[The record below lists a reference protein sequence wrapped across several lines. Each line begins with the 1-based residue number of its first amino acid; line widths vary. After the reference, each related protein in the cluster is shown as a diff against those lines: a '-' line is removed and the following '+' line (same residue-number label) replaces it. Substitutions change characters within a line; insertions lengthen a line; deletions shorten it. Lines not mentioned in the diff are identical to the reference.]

1 MALRSA
7 RLFVMTV
14 AYFGTS
20 EHGLDD
26 KGRLTLPARILDQ
39 VAKADWKFYVTA
51 GLDHC
56 LLLHDQNG
64 WDELVA
70 RLGKG
75 VPGSRAHR
83 SLCRRFLGN
92 SEMVVPDSTRRIR
105 IPEPLLSYAGLQ
117 VSKPLVLLG
126 MGRVIELW
134 ARSPLSDSLAEAS
147 PEEEELFA
155 NLVEPNTASMP
166 AEA

>member
-1 MALRSA
+1 M
-7 RLFVMTV
+7 VVT
-14 AYFGTS
+14 YFGSS

-39 VAKADWKFYVTA
+39 VAKVEWRFYLTA
-51 GLDHC
+51 GLDRC
-56 LLLHDQNG
+56 LLLHDQEG
-64 WDELVA
+64 WKELVA

-92 SEMVVPDSTRRIR
+92 SEEVVPDSTRRIR

-117 VSKPLVLLG
+117 VSKPVVLLG
-126 MGRVIELW
+126 MGRVTEIWTRDQLGS
-134 ARSPLSDSLAEAS
+134 ALGDAS
-147 PEEEELFA
+147 PDEETLFA
-155 NLVEPNTASMP
+155 SLVESSAPSTP
-166 AEA
+166 AGA